1 MIPLAAQGSIS
12 FNRLSACFISPE
24 DVLRLP
30 VVALALVAIASPAAA
45 QSWKEYSFTESGFA
59 AQYPGK
65 PVVEERPYKTAY
77 GGEVKERVY
86 VFNAGGVDYVV
97 AVADFTKTR
106 AEKDKVIDEA
116 AKALMDRGRL
126 TIDYPGR
133 IDWNYGREI
142 VVVDMD
148 GTSTTDAIFFVDKK
162 LYQIEVAYPAMNS
175 DPAGSSGI
183 GFFQTAFRF
192 LH

>member
-1 MIPLAAQGSIS
+1 MQ
-12 FNRLSACFISPE
+12 
-24 DVLRLP
+24 
-30 VVALALVAIASPAAA
+30 
-45 QSWKEYSFTESGFA
+45 QWEY
-59 AQYPGK
+59 
-65 PVVEERPYKTAY
+65 
-77 GGEVKERVY
+77 
-86 VFNAGGVDYVV
+86 
-97 AVADFTKTR
+97 AVADFTKTK
-106 AEKDKVIDEA
+106 ADKDKAIDEA
-116 AKALMDRGRL
+116 AKKLMDRGRL

-148 GTSTTDAIFFVDKK
+148 GTSMTDAIFFVDKR
-162 LYQIEVAYPAMNS
+162 LYQIEVVYPAMNS

>member
-1 MIPLAAQGSIS
+1 MKS
-12 FNRLSACFISPE
+12 FALFCF
-24 DVLRLP
+24 LP
-30 VVALALVAIASPAAA
+30 VVLAVQPAAA
-45 QSWKEYSFTESGFA
+45 QSWQEYTFSESGFA

-65 PVVEERPYKTAY
+65 PTVSERPYRTAF
-77 GGEVKERVY
+77 GSEVKERVY
-86 VFNAGGVDYVV
+86 AFNQGGVEYIV
-97 AVADFTKTR
+97 AVADLTPSR
-106 AEKDKVIDEA
+106 ADKDKVIDEA

-142 VVVDMD
+142 VVVGMD
-148 GTSTTDAIFFVDKK
+148 GTSITDAIFFVDKK
-162 LYQIEVAYPAMNS
+162 LYQIEVVYPEMNS
-175 DPAGSSGI
+175 DPVGSSGI

>member
-1 MIPLAAQGSIS
+1 MSAAASISITAAKTASRRGRGRAIPTQSSSSTIACSRSKSSIRPRTMIPLAAQGSIS

-97 AVADFTKTR
+97 AVAYLSRRRRKR
-106 AEKDKVIDEA
+106 RK
-116 AKALMDRGRL
+116 
-126 TIDYPGR
+126 
-133 IDWNYGREI
+133 
-142 VVVDMD
+142 
-148 GTSTTDAIFFVDKK
+148 
-162 LYQIEVAYPAMNS
+162 
-175 DPAGSSGI
+175 SSMK
-183 GFFQTAFRF
+183 RPKR
-192 LH
+192 

>member
-1 MIPLAAQGSIS
+1 M
-12 FNRLSACFISPE
+12 RLI
-24 DVLRLP
+24 L
-30 VVALALVAIASPAAA
+30 VALALAVSSPAAA
-45 QSWKEYSFTESGFA
+45 ESWKEYTFTESSFA
-59 AQYPGK
+59 AQYPGE
-65 PVVEERPYKTAY
+65 PTVAEHPYKTAF
-77 GGEVKERVY
+77 GSGVTERVY
-86 VFNAGGVDYVV
+86 AFNEGGVVYIVG
-97 AVADFTKTR
+97 VADFAKTK

-116 AKALMDRGRL
+116 AAALMNTGRL

-148 GTSTTDAIFFVDKK
+148 GTSYTDAIFFVDKR
-162 LYQIEVAYPAMNS
+162 LYQIKVVYPLMNS
-175 DPAGSSGI
+175 DPVGSSGI

>member
-1 MIPLAAQGSIS
+1 LR
-12 FNRLSACFISPE
+12 FFI
-24 DVLRLP
+24 
-30 VVALALVAIASPAAA
+30 VVLALAIASPAAA
-45 QSWKEYSFTESGFA
+45 QGWKEYSFKEAGFA
-59 AQYPGK
+59 AQYPGQ
-65 PVVEERPYKTAY
+65 PMVTERAYNTAY
-77 GGEVKERVY
+77 GSDIKERVY
-86 VFNAGGVDYVV
+86 AVNEGGVEYVV
-97 AVADFTKTR
+97 AIADLSKAR

-116 AKALMDRGRL
+116 AKALMDKGRL

-148 GTSTTDAIFFVDKK
+148 GTSMTDAIFFVDGK
-162 LYQIEVAYPAMNS
+162 LYQIEVVYPVMNS
-175 DPAGSSGI
+175 DPVGSSGI